1 MLESP
6 TINDSFA
13 GFDADDFQPDT
24 PEYSTQVHR
33 LKPVSACFIAWWP

>member
-13 GFDADDFQPDT
+13 AIDADDFQPD
-24 PEYSTQVHR
+24 R
-33 LKPVSACFIAWWP
+33 AL